1 MTYDLKAQ
9 TGMKSCVR
17 NPSEKKTGNEI
28 LRLKCASRV
37 TKVHELRRMLPND
50 LRSRELFMV
59 DEAGV

>member
-9 TGMKSCVR
+9 TGVKSCVR
-17 NPSEKKTGNEI
+17 SPSEKNGNEL

-37 TKVHELRRMLPND
+37 TKIHELRRMLPND